1 MKQPEVKEMLTI
13 YYMNKEG
20 ISQAVDVID
29 EAKEIDQ
36 VIINLLANSFK
47 IICIT
52 AKGVRK

>member
-1 MKQPEVKEMLTI
+1 MRQPGVKEMLTI
-13 YYMNKEG
+13 YYVNKEG

-29 EAKEIDQ
+29 EAKEIGQ

-52 AKGVRK
+52 VKGVRK

>member
-29 EAKEIDQ
+29 EAKEIGQ

-52 AKGVRK
+52 VKGVRK

>member
-1 MKQPEVKEMLTI
+1 MLTI
-13 YYMNKEG
+13 YYVNKEG

-29 EAKEIDQ
+29 EAKEIGQ